1 MSRKT
6 TMIAAIREAID
17 EEMLR
22 DENVIVLGE
31 DIGEL
36 GGPFG
41 SCIGLLDKYGPDRI
55 IATPISEWGFTGIGV
70 GAAMRGK
77 RPIVELMYNDFRHPL

>member
-31 DIGEL
+31 DIGPL

-41 SCIGLLDKYGPDRI
+41 SCIGLLEK
-55 IATPISEWGFTGIGV
+55 
-70 GAAMRGK
+70 
-77 RPIVELMYNDFRHPL
+77 

>member
-41 SCIGLLDKYGPDRI
+41 SCIGLLQVR
-55 IATPISEWGFTGIGV
+55 S
-70 GAAMRGK
+70 
-77 RPIVELMYNDFRHPL
+77 RPHYRHPYQRMGLHRHRRGRGHARQAPHHRADVQ

>member
-36 GGPFG
+36 GGPL
-41 SCIGLLDKYGPDRI
+41 S
-55 IATPISEWGFTGIGV
+55 AN
-70 GAAMRGK
+70 GASPASAWA
-77 RPIVELMYNDFRHPL
+77 RPCAASAPSSS

>member
-36 GGPFG
+36 GGPV
-41 SCIGLLDKYGPDRI
+41 Y
-55 IATPISEWGFTGIGV
+55 
-70 GAAMRGK
+70 
-77 RPIVELMYNDFRHPL
+77 RPAGQVRSRPHYRHPYQRMGLHRHRRRRGHARQAPHRRADVQ

>member
-41 SCIGLLDKYGPDRI
+41 SCIGLLDR
-55 IATPISEWGFTGIGV
+55 
-70 GAAMRGK
+70 R
-77 RPIVELMYNDFRHPL
+77 R

>member
-36 GGPFG
+36 GVP
-41 SCIGLLDKYGPDRI
+41 SARVSACWTSTVPTALSPPLS
-55 IATPISEWGFTGIGV
+55 AN
-70 GAAMRGK
+70 GASPASA
-77 RPIVELMYNDFRHPL
+77 

>member
-31 DIGEL
+31 DIGPL
-36 GGPFG
+36 APTAF
-41 SCIGLLDKYGPDRI
+41 SPRPS
-55 IATPISEWGFTGIGV
+55 AS
-70 GAAMRGK
+70 GASRASAWA
-77 RPIVELMYNDFRHPL
+77 PPCAASAPSSS

>member
-36 GGPFG
+36 GGPH
-41 SCIGLLDKYGPDRI
+41 Y
-55 IATPISEWGFTGIGV
+55 
-70 GAAMRGK
+70 
-77 RPIVELMYNDFRHPL
+77 RHPYQRMGLHRHRRGRGHARQAPHRRADVQ

>member
-31 DIGEL
+31 DIGPL

-41 SCIGLLDKYGPDRI
+41 SCIGLLEKYGSDAVRYWAASPRPS
-55 IATPISEWGFTGIGV
+55 AS
-70 GAAMRGK
+70 GASRASAWA
-77 RPIVELMYNDFRHPL
+77 PPCAASAPSSS